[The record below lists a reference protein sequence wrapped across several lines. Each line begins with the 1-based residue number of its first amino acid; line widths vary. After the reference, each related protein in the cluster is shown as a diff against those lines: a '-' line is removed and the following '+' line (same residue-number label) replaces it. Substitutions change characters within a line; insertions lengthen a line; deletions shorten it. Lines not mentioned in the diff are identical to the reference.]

1 MKAAKATARAHP
13 NIALVKYWG
22 KRDTERVLPHQSSF
36 SVTLAPLEVT
46 TTVEFGPG
54 PTRVELNGN
63 EARGGERARVLA
75 LVEAVKGEARK
86 TWEAVRVV
94 SRGNFPMA
102 AGLASSAAGFAA
114 LARAARAAAG
124 LPDDV
129 AQTSRLARAGSG
141 SASRSVQGGFCTWHK
156 GTRGDGEDSFATQD
170 FSEGHWPELRL
181 LACVVSA
188 ETKAVSSREGMRA
201 TVETSPYFPAWVK
214 DAEDEVPRAR
224 EAVRRRDLAALG
236 ALAERNAW
244 RMHATAFAA
253 DPPLCYLKPETLA
266 LLLALPGARER
277 GCPVFFTLDAGPNP
291 VLLTTVEHV
300 ARVEALAR
308 ACNATDVVRC
318 APGGDACLV
327 DEALF

>member
-22 KRDTERVLPHQSSF
+22 KRDRERVLPYQSSF

-46 TTVEFGPG
+46 TTVELGVRES
-54 PTRVELNGN
+54 TVELNGKA
-63 EARGGERARVLA
+63 ARGRELERVLA
-75 LVEAVKGEARK
+75 LVEGAGREAGQR
-86 TWEAVRVV
+86 WSGVRVV

-129 AQTSRLARAGSG
+129 ARTSRLARTGSG
-141 SASRSVQGGFCTWHK
+141 SASRSVQGGFCTWRR
-156 GTRGDGEDSFATQD
+156 GTRPDGEDSFATQD
-170 FSEGHWPELRL
+170 FAESHWPELRL
-181 LACVVSA
+181 LACVVSR
-188 ETKAVSSREGMRA
+188 EEKEVSSRDGMQSS
-201 TVETSPYFPAWVK
+201 VETSPYYRAWVEE
-214 DAEDEVPRAR
+214 AEGEVLRAR
-224 EAVRRRDLAALG
+224 EAVRRRDFTALG
-236 ALAERNAW
+236 TLAERNAW
-244 RMHATAFAA
+244 RMHATAFSA

-266 LLLALPGARER
+266 LLLSLPKARAK

-291 VLLTTVEHV
+291 VLLTTVEEV
-300 ARVEALAR
+300 GRVEALAR
-308 ACNATDVVRC
+308 SAGATDVVRC
-318 APGGDACLV
+318 APGGDAVLL

>member
-22 KRDTERVLPHQSSF
+22 KRDAERVLPHQSSF

-46 TTVEFGPG
+46 TTVELGG
-54 PTRVELNGN
+54 AESTVVLNGKP
-63 EARGGERARVLA
+63 ARGGALERVLA
-75 LVEAVKGEARK
+75 LVEGVAREAGTRWKG
-86 TWEAVRVV
+86 VQVV

-129 AQTSRLARAGSG
+129 ARTSRLARTGSG
-141 SASRSVQGGFCTWHK
+141 SASRSVQGGFCTWHR
-156 GTRGDGEDSFATQD
+156 GTRADGEDSFATQD
-170 FSEGHWPELRL
+170 FKESHWPELRF
-181 LACVVSA
+181 LACVVSR
-188 ETKAVSSREGMRA
+188 EEKEVSSRDGMQS
-201 TVETSPYFPAWVK
+201 TVETSPYYPAWVE
-214 DAEDEVPRAR
+214 DAEAEVARAQD
-224 EAVRRRDLAALG
+224 AVRRRDFPALG

-244 RMHATAFAA
+244 RMHATTFSAN
-253 DPPLCYLKPETLA
+253 PPLCYLKPETLA
-266 LLLALPGARER
+266 VLLTLPGARAK

-291 VLLTTVEHV
+291 VLLTTAEHV

-308 ACNATDVVRC
+308 AAGATDVVRC
-318 APGGDACLV
+318 APGGDAVLL
-327 DEALF
+327 DESLF

>member
-1 MKAAKATARAHP
+1 MKSGKATARAHP

-22 KRDTERVLPHQSSF
+22 KRDAERILPHQSSF

-46 TTVEFGPG
+46 TTVELGG
-54 PTRVELNGN
+54 VQTVVELNGK
-63 EARGGERARVLA
+63 EARGPEKERVLR
-75 LVEAVKGEARK
+75 LVQAVGQEAGQL
-86 TWEAVRVV
+86 WSGVRVV

-129 AQTSRLARAGSG
+129 PRTSRLARSGSG
-141 SASRSVQGGFCTWHK
+141 SASRSVQGGFCTWHR
-156 GTRGDGEDSFATQD
+156 GTQSDGEDSYATQD
-170 FSEGHWPELRL
+170 FKESHWPDLRL
-181 LACVVSA
+181 LACVVSR
-188 ETKAVSSREGMRA
+188 EEKQVSSRDGMGS
-201 TVETSPYFPAWVK
+201 TVQTSPYYPAWVQ
-214 DAEDEVPRAR
+214 DAEAEVSRAH

-244 RMHATAFAA
+244 RMHATALAA
-253 DPPLCYLKPETLA
+253 DPPLCYLHPQTLA
-266 LLLALPGARER
+266 LLLALPGARAR

-291 VLLTTVEHV
+291 ILLTTVEHV

-308 ACNATDVVRC
+308 GAGATDVLRC
-318 APGGDACLV
+318 APGGDAVLLG
-327 DEALF
+327 ESLF

>member
-36 SVTLAPLEVT
+36 SVKLAPLEVT
-46 TTVEFGPG
+46 TTVELGVAES
-54 PTRVELNGN
+54 RVELNGK
-63 EARGGERARVLA
+63 EARGRELERVLA
-75 LVEAVKGEARK
+75 LVEAVGREAGR
-86 TWEAVRVV
+86 TWRGVRVV

-129 AQTSRLARAGSG
+129 ARTSRLARTGIG
-141 SASRSVQGGFCTWHK
+141 SASRSVQGGFCTWRR
-156 GTRGDGEDSFATQD
+156 GTRTDGEDSFATQD
-170 FSEGHWPELRL
+170 FAEGHWPELRL
-181 LACVVSA
+181 LACVVSR
-188 ETKAVSSREGMRA
+188 EEKEVSSRDGMQS
-201 TVETSPYFPAWVK
+201 TVETSPYYPAWVE
-214 DAEDEVPRAR
+214 DAEAEVPRAQD
-224 EAVRRRDLAALG
+224 AVRRRDFPALG

-244 RMHATAFAA
+244 RMHATALAA

-266 LLLALPGARER
+266 LLLALPGARAK
-277 GCPVFFTLDAGPNP
+277 GCGVFFTLDAGPNP
-291 VLLTTVEHV
+291 LLLTTVEHV

-308 ACNATDVVRC
+308 AAGASDVVRC
-318 APGGDACLV
+318 APGGDAALV
-327 DEALF
+327 DEPLF